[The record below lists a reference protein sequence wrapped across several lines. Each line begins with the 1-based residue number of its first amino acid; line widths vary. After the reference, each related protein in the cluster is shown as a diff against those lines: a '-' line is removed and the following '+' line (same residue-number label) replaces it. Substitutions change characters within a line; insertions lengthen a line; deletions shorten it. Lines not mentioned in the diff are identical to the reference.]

1 MNEERHKVFLKEKKE
16 EREKLAMWKEEN
28 RRKNLAKMAESKRKK
43 RATRGGFTLS
53 ETEKK
58 ELVSEPDRSHLP
70 KRGEGGSS

>member
-1 MNEERHKVFLKEKKE
+1 MFLKEKKE
-16 EREKLAMWKEEN
+16 EREKVARFKEEN

-53 ETEKK
+53 EAEKK
-58 ELVSEPDRSHLP
+58 ELVGEPDRSQLP